1 MNMKILVSLALLL
14 VANPT
19 YADAD
24 VSITVAVGQV
34 TVVRSPQTI
43 STLAVGDPAVA
54 DVVAEGENA
63 VLVFGKKPGRTDL
76 VLMDGQHRLLR
87 KTSVIVGLAGGDNTI
102 IVRHGGKD
110 GVVDDAWVCLPTCAK
125 VKDK

>member
-1 MNMKILVSLALLL
+1 MKRLIAIAILFAAAPALADTPI
-14 VANPT
+14 A
-19 YADAD
+19 
-24 VSITVAVGQV
+24 VAVGQV
-34 TVVRSPQTI
+34 TVVRSSQNI
-43 STLAVGDPAVA
+43 STLAVGDPSIA

-87 KTSVIVGLAGGDNTI
+87 KTSVIVGLSGGDNTI
-102 IVRHGGKD
+102 IVRSAGKD
-110 GVVDDAWVCLPTCAK
+110 GVSSDAWVCLPTCAK